1 MRCGTSTWGWKHIKA
16 RHGWN
21 STMDRKINA
30 AIWSGDPNGR
40 GGYSTYLNQ
49 CPRVEK
55 FRTIIGTPAGTNDL
69 LTAYK
74 VNQPAVASAAAPC

>member
-1 MRCGTSTWGWKHIKA
+1 
-16 RHGWN
+16 
-21 STMDRKINA
+21 MDRKIAA

-49 CPRVEK
+49 CPRIEK

-74 VNQPAVASAAAPC
+74 VDQPAVASAAAC